1 MLEFTIRRI
10 AATIPVLIG
19 IVFVIFS
26 VLYLIPGD
34 PALTI
39 AGPRANQATVERIR
53 TEMGLDQP
61 FHIRFFTYIKK
72 VASGDLG
79 TSVLTGRPVLKSIC
93 EKLPYTLKLACVAM
107 IISVVLGIVMGIIS
121 AVTKGK
127 LIDRLC
133 TILSVTGISIPV
145 FLSGLVFLYIFAV
158 KLRWFPAS
166 ASSPIMLKNPLMAF
180 FLPAFTLG
188 IRSAAFLARI
198 VRSSMIE
205 VLNQDFIRTAR
216 AKGLSPWRILFRHGL
231 FNALV
236 PVITV
241 IGLDLSSYLNGSV
254 IVETIFD
261 LPGIGR
267 FAMDAILQRDY
278 PIIQGVVLIGA
289 LIFIIVNLLMDL
301 IYAWINPKIRDE
313 MMGKSAA

>member
-10 AATIPVLIG
+10 AATIPVLLG
-19 IVFVIFS
+19 IIFIIFS

-34 PALTI
+34 PAITI
-39 AGPRANQATVERIR
+39 AGPRASESTIERIR
-53 TEMGLDQP
+53 TEMGLNQP
-61 FHIRFFTYIKK
+61 FHIRFFTYLKK

-79 TSVLTGRPVLKSIC
+79 TSVLTGRPVLKSLC
-93 EKLPYTLKLACVAM
+93 EKLPYTLKLAGIAM
-107 IISVVLGIVMGIIS
+107 LISIVLGILMGIIS
-121 AVTKGK
+121 AVTRGK
-127 LIDRLC
+127 FLDRFC

-145 FLSGLVFLYIFAV
+145 FLSGLVILYIFAI

-166 ASSPIMLKNPLMAF
+166 ASSLVMLKNPILAF
-180 FLPAFTLG
+180 ILPAFTLG

-205 VLNQDFIRTAR
+205 VLNQDFIRTAK

-231 FNALV
+231 FNALI
-236 PVITV
+236 PIITV

-267 FAMDAILQRDY
+267 LAMDAILKRDY

-289 LIFIIVNLLMDL
+289 LIFILVNLIMDL

-313 MMGKSAA
+313 MMGKSVA

>member
-1 MLEFTIRRI
+1 MLEFTLRRI
-10 AATIPVLIG
+10 AGTIPVLLG
-19 IVFVIFS
+19 IIFVIFS

-34 PALTI
+34 PAITI
-39 AGPRANQATVERIR
+39 AGPRASEATVERIR
-53 TEMGLDQP
+53 TEMGLNES
-61 FHIRFFTYIKK
+61 FHVRFFTYVKK
-72 VASGDLG
+72 VCCGDLG
-79 TSVLTGRPVLKSIC
+79 TSVLTGKPVLKSLC

-107 IISVVLGIVMGIIS
+107 VISIVLGILMGIIS
-121 AVTKGK
+121 AITRGK
-127 LIDRLC
+127 WLDRLC
-133 TILSVTGISIPV
+133 TLLSVTGISIPV
-145 FLSGLVFLYIFAV
+145 FLSGLVILYVFAI

-166 ASSPIMLKNPLMAF
+166 ASSPIMLKHPLLTF
-180 FLPAFTLG
+180 ILPAVTLG
-188 IRSAAFLARI
+188 VRSAAFLARI

-205 VLNQDFIRTAR
+205 VLNQDFIRTAK
-216 AKGLSPWRILFRHGL
+216 AKGLSPYRILFRHGL

-278 PIIQGVVLIGA
+278 PIIQGVVLMGA
-289 LIFIIVNLLMDL
+289 IIFIVVNLLIDL
-301 IYAWINPKIRDE
+301 FYAWINPKIRDE
-313 MMGKSAA
+313 MMGKSVA

>member
-1 MLEFTIRRI
+1 MLEFTLRRVI
-10 AATIPVLIG
+10 ATIPVLLG
-19 IVFVIFS
+19 IIFIIFS

-39 AGPRANQATVERIR
+39 AGPRASEATVTRIR
-53 TEMGLDQP
+53 TEMGLNQP
-61 FHIRFFTYIKK
+61 FHIRFFTYLKK
-72 VASGDLG
+72 VVSGDLG

-93 EKLPYTLKLACVAM
+93 EKLPYTLKLTCIAM
-107 IISVVLGIVMGIIS
+107 VISVFFGIIMGIIS
-121 AVTKGK
+121 AITRGK
-127 LIDRLC
+127 LLDRFC

-145 FLSGLVFLYIFAV
+145 FLSGLVILYVFAI

-166 ASSPIMLKNPLMAF
+166 ASSPIMLKNPLLAF
-180 FLPAFTLG
+180 ILPAFTLG

-236 PVITV
+236 PIITV

-278 PIIQGVVLIGA
+278 PIIQGVVLVGA
-289 LIFIIVNLLMDL
+289 LIFIIVNLVMDL

-313 MMGKSAA
+313 MMGKSLA

>member
-1 MLEFTIRRI
+1 MFEFTLRRI
-10 AATIPVLIG
+10 AGTIPVLLG
-19 IVFVIFS
+19 IIFVIFS

-39 AGPRANQATVERIR
+39 AGPRASESTVERIR
-53 TEMGLDQP
+53 TEMGLNQP
-61 FHIRFFTYIKK
+61 FHIRFFTYVKK
-72 VASGDLG
+72 VCCGDLG
-79 TSVLTGRPVLKSIC
+79 KSVLTGRPVFKSIC
-93 EKLPYTLKLACVAM
+93 EKLPYTLKLACIAM
-107 IISVVLGIVMGIIS
+107 VISVLLGIAMGIIS
-121 AVTKGK
+121 AITKGK
-127 LIDRLC
+127 LLDRFC
-133 TILSVTGISIPV
+133 TFLSVTGISIPV
-145 FLSGLVFLYIFAV
+145 FLSGLVILYIFAI
-158 KLRWFPAS
+158 KLKWFPAS
-166 ASSPIMLKNPLMAF
+166 ASSPIMLKHPLLTF
-180 FLPAFTLG
+180 ILPAATLG

-216 AKGLSPWRILFRHGL
+216 AKGLSPYRVLFRHGL

-278 PIIQGVVLIGA
+278 PIIQGLVLFGAVV
-289 LIFIIVNLLMDL
+289 FIIVNLLIDL
-301 IYAWINPKIRDE
+301 FYAWINPKIRDE
-313 MMGKSAA
+313 MMGKSAS

>member
-1 MLEFTIRRI
+1 MLEFTLRRI
-10 AATIPVLIG
+10 AATIPVLLG
-19 IVFVIFS
+19 IIFVIFS

-34 PALTI
+34 PAEAI
-39 AGPRANQATVERIR
+39 AGPRANKAAIERIR
-53 TEMGLDQP
+53 TEMGLNQP
-61 FHIRFFTYIKK
+61 YHKRLITYIKK

-79 TSVLTGRPVLKSIC
+79 NSVITGRPVLKSIC
-93 EKLPYTLKLACVAM
+93 EKLPYTLKLACIAM
-107 IISVVLGIVMGIIS
+107 VVSVVLGILMGLIS
-121 AVTKGK
+121 AITRGK
-127 LIDRLC
+127 LLDRLC

-158 KLRWFPAS
+158 KLRWLPAS
-166 ASSPIMLKNPLMAF
+166 ASSPMMLKNPILAF
-180 FLPAFTLG
+180 VLPALTLG

-198 VRSSMIE
+198 VRSSVIE

-236 PVITV
+236 PIITV

-267 FAMDAILQRDY
+267 FAMDAILKRDY
-278 PIIQGVVLIGA
+278 PIIQGVILVGA
-289 LIFIIVNLLMDL
+289 LVFIIVNLAMDL

>member
-1 MLEFTIRRI
+1 MLEYTIRRI
-10 AATIPVLIG
+10 AGTIPVLLG
-19 IVFVIFS
+19 IIFVIFS
-26 VLYLIPGD
+26 VLFLIPGD

-39 AGPRANQATVERIR
+39 AGPRANEATIERIR
-53 TEMGLDQP
+53 TEMGLNQP
-61 FHIRFFTYIKK
+61 FHVRFLTYVKK
-72 VASGDLG
+72 VAVGDLG
-79 TSVLTGRPVLKSIC
+79 TSVLTGRPVLKSLC

-107 IISVVLGIVMGIIS
+107 VISIVLGILMGIIS
-121 AVTKGK
+121 AITRGK

-133 TILSVTGISIPV
+133 TLFSVTGISIPV
-145 FLSGLVFLYIFAV
+145 FLSGLVFLYIFAI
-158 KLRWFPAS
+158 KLRWLPAS
-166 ASSPIMLKNPLMAF
+166 ASSPIMLRNPLLPF
-180 FLPAFTLG
+180 ILPAFTLG

-216 AKGLSPWRILFRHGL
+216 AKGLSPYRILFRHGL
-231 FNALV
+231 FNALI

-278 PIIQGVVLIGA
+278 PIIQGVVLMGA
-289 LIFIIVNLLMDL
+289 FIFIIVNLFMDL

-313 MMGKSAA
+313 MMGKSVA

>member
-1 MLEFTIRRI
+1 MLEFTLRRI
-10 AATIPVLIG
+10 AGTIPVLLG
-19 IVFVIFS
+19 IIFVIFS

-39 AGPRANQATVERIR
+39 AGPRASEATVERIR
-53 TEMGLDQP
+53 TEMGLNES
-61 FHIRFFTYIKK
+61 FHVRFFTYVKK
-72 VASGDLG
+72 VCCGDLG
-79 TSVLTGRPVLKSIC
+79 TSVLTGRPVLKSLC

-107 IISVVLGIVMGIIS
+107 VISISIGILMGIVS
-121 AVTKGK
+121 AITRGK
-127 LIDRLC
+127 WLDRLC
-133 TILSVTGISIPV
+133 TLLSVTGISIPV
-145 FLSGLVFLYIFAV
+145 FLSGLVILYIFAI

-166 ASSPIMLKNPLMAF
+166 ASSPIMLKHPLLTF
-180 FLPAFTLG
+180 ILPAVTLG
-188 IRSAAFLARI
+188 VRSAAFLARI

-216 AKGLSPWRILFRHGL
+216 AKGLSPYRILFRHGL

-278 PIIQGVVLIGA
+278 PIIQGVVLMGA
-289 LIFIIVNLLMDL
+289 VIFIVVNLLIDL
-301 IYAWINPKIRDE
+301 FYAWINPKIRDE
-313 MMGKSAA
+313 MMGKSVA